1 MIKLKKTVTFILVVI
16 MCLTFVS
23 CGRSENAKAVD
34 KKIHSL
40 EEITIENGELFE
52 EIETLYEQLSDE
64 EKSSLKYT
72 ETLSEKRTQ
81 LAQDFAEKLSVV
93 FATVS
98 DDANNVKIHNCWY
111 AKNPDNGN
119 YYFTYYISTM
129 NENNYEYWG
138 NDESGF
144 VNLTGKSIDEA
155 ISTSSGWHRFWG
167 QNRMF
172 KIHGKTALEMD
183 YIELDADAIQDYY
196 LSRPQ

>member
-1 MIKLKKTVTFILVVI
+1 MKKTVALILVVI

-40 EEITIENGELFE
+40 EEITIENGDLFE

-72 ETLSEKRTQ
+72 ETLNEKRTQ
-81 LAQDFAEKLSVV
+81 LAQDFAEKLSVI

-111 AKNPDNGN
+111 AKNPNNGN

-129 NENNYEYWG
+129 NENSYEYWG
-138 NDESGF
+138 NDKSGF
-144 VNLTGKSIDEA
+144 VNLTGASIDEA
-155 ISTSSGWHRFWG
+155 ISTSSGWHLFWG
-167 QNRMF
+167 QNHKF
-172 KIHGKTALEMD
+172 KINGKAALEMD
-183 YIELDADAIQDYY
+183 YIELDADAIQNYY